1 MTEGEQKIKD
11 YIGNRITNLKPNSF
25 FEDKHFFD
33 HIKSGDIEETEDYI
47 FYTYENNGGMEIPS
61 MGIIVFQGH
70 ETTLV
75 YHTASKTYKEWN
87 TR

>member
-1 MTEGEQKIKD
+1 MTEEEQKIKD

-25 FEDKHFFD
+25 AKNKYFFD
-33 HIKSGDIEETEDYI
+33 HIKSGDIEESEDYI
-47 FYTYENNGGMEIPS
+47 FYTYENNGGIKIPS
-61 MGIIVFQGH
+61 MGVVVFQGH

-75 YHTASKTYKEWN
+75 YHPESKTFKEWH